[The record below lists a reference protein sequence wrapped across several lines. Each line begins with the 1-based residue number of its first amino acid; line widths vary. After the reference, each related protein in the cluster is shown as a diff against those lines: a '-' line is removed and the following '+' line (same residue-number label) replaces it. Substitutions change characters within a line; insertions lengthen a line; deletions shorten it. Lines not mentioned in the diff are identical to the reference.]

1 MKLKKGMKL
10 RYIGRDE
17 IAYKPGRIYEGLEKN
32 INNIINFGGI
42 TCITIHIV
50 G

>member
-17 IAYKPGRIYEGLEKN
+17 IAYKPLRIYEVLDINDEWGL
-32 INNIINFGGI
+32 
-42 TCITIHIV
+42 V
-50 G
+50 RSAS